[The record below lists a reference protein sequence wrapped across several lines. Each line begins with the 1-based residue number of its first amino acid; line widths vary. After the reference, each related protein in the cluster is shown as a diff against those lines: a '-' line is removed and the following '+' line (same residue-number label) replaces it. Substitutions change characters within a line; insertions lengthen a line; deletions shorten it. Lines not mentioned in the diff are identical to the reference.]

1 MNDLIKRVLE
11 ISASQEGKDVTQM
24 TLKGAEEMGELAQA
38 VLSYTNAPGS
48 KHRKLDLEDVK
59 EEIIDVFLIMVA
71 LAAKVGMNEEEFLQ
85 IAEKKIEKWINK
97 MNKE

>member
-1 MNDLIKRVLE
+1 MESLIKRVLE

-48 KHRKLDLEDVK
+48 KHRTLGLDDVK
-59 EEIIDVFLIMVA
+59 EEIIDVFLIIVA
-71 LAAKVGMNEEEFLQ
+71 LAAKVGMNEEEFHE
-85 IAEKKIEKWINK
+85 IAEKKIQKWINK